1 MAETTTS
8 GTVTTTSQVPETG
21 TYEIDPSHSSVGFAA
36 RHLMVSKVR
45 GQFTSFSGA
54 ITVADPPEQSS
65 VEVTIDA
72 ASIDTADAKRD
83 EHLRSADFL
92 DVENHPTLTFRSTAV
107 EVVDD
112 ERLRVTGDLTVRGQ
126 TQPVVLEATY
136 DGTAKDPWGGTRLG
150 FEARADVDRE
160 TWGLTWNVA
169 LESGGMLVG
178 KKVQLDLA
186 VEAVKK

>member
-1 MAETTTS
+1 MAETTNATAVS
-8 GTVTTTSQVPETG
+8 TSQIPQTG
-21 TYEIDPSHSSVGFAA
+21 TYEIDPSHSSVGFVA

-45 GQFTSFSGA
+45 GRFTSFSGT
-54 ITVADPPEQSS
+54 ITVADAPEQSS

-72 ASIDTADAKRD
+72 ASIDTNDPKRD

-92 DVENHPTLTFRSTAV
+92 DVENHPTLTFRSTEV

-126 TQPVVLEATY
+126 THPVVLDASY
-136 DGTAKDPWGGTRLG
+136 DGTVKDPWGGTRLG

-160 TWGLTWNVA
+160 TWGLVWNAA
-169 LESGGMLVG
+169 LEGGGFLVG
-178 KKVQLDLA
+178 KRVQLDLA
-186 VEAVKK
+186 VEAIKK